1 VTLSRHLKFGD
12 RPATRAA
19 HAHARYTT
27 PCHDRTWAAVPG
39 SAPAN
44 TTTVTVLGSFR
55 ETALIVEA
63 GLTGDYVPAR
73 V

>member
-1 VTLSRHLKFGD
+1 MIQIYYTRRCLAIFEISLVESLGAGQPIISSSASLS
-12 RPATRAA
+12 
-19 HAHARYTT
+19 
-27 PCHDRTWAAVPG
+27 
-39 SAPAN
+39 N
-44 TTTVTVLGSFR
+44 TAFVTVLGSFW

>member
-1 VTLSRHLKFGD
+1 MQ
-12 RPATRAA
+12 
-19 HAHARYTT
+19 
-27 PCHDRTWAAVPG
+27 
-39 SAPAN
+39 SALGLH
-44 TTTVTVLGSFR
+44 VTVLGSFR

>member
-1 VTLSRHLKFGD
+1 MYPSPSHPQNFPEALRKQG
-12 RPATRAA
+12 
-19 HAHARYTT
+19 
-27 PCHDRTWAAVPG
+27 
-39 SAPAN
+39 
-44 TTTVTVLGSFR
+44 VTVLGSFR

>member
-1 VTLSRHLKFGD
+1 MRF
-12 RPATRAA
+12 
-19 HAHARYTT
+19 
-27 PCHDRTWAAVPG
+27 CN
-39 SAPAN
+39 AN
-44 TTTVTVLGSFR
+44 INDSLGVLLFLFLLRSQRFQAKNVTVLGSFR